1 MPSEIQLKS
10 PGGFA
15 MLNLVR
21 FAQNWNDGMVEY
33 WNVEDPV
40 FSEIDI

>member
-15 MLNLVR
+15 IGFKKKIWARLEGFDR
-21 FAQNWNDGMVEY
+21 
-33 WNVEDPV
+33 
-40 FSEIDI
+40 